1 MIYLMRHGAD
11 SPIGAAAGAR
21 TSALPYPAQDGP
33 AEKERA
39 YTAQKSRPRSG
50 TAFFA
55 VFYRKLEMP

>member
-1 MIYLMRHGAD
+1 MGRTA
-11 SPIGAAAGAR
+11 PIGSAAGAR
-21 TSALPYPAQDGP
+21 TSALLYPAQDGP

-39 YTAQKSRPRSG
+39 YTAQKNRPRSG